1 MRAQNGQT
9 CRGSGPCL
17 PGIPSVNLRPCLN
30 VLHNQVL
37 ASSPHSVE
45 ALVAR
50 AKAHRAA
57 EQLPE
62 ALQDLALAHD
72 LNPTNRFLNLQFDK
86 ELTLARHDNRPALS
100 SQMHIGHFEENEG

>member
-1 MRAQNGQT
+1 MDRHAEAVALASQVFHRLIYLASIAINA
-9 CRGSGPCL
+9 PH
-17 PGIPSVNLRPCLN
+17 

-72 LNPTNRFLNLQFDK
+72 LNPTNRFLNLIK
-86 ELTLARHDNRPALS
+86 N
-100 SQMHIGHFEENEG
+100 

>member
-1 MRAQNGQT
+1 MDRHAEAVALASQVFH
-9 CRGSGPCL
+9 RL
-17 PGIPSVNLRPCLN
+17 IFYLN

-72 LNPTNRFLNLQFDK
+72 LNPTNRFLNLQFEK

-100 SQMHIGHFEENEG
+100 SQMHIPSSF

>member
-1 MRAQNGQT
+1 M
-9 CRGSGPCL
+9 
-17 PGIPSVNLRPCLN
+17 
-30 VLHNQVL
+30 L

-72 LNPTNRFLNLQFDK
+72 LNPTNRFLNLQFEK
-86 ELTLARHDNRPALS
+86 ELTLRAMTTDLVCFHKCTFHPLS
-100 SQMHIGHFEENEG
+100 YWPF